1 MTFYFIVRIKN
12 KSSLAY
18 LTYDNRGKIF
28 FTDEESA
35 KNIWRIS
42 NSTGSYKK
50 IKTLS
55 GRLLLLAN
63 SNSTIVLSQENNVQ
77 AEEWFINKITEIIM
91 NRKFSR
97 PLALTVQLNEAILGK
112 NTDRSDPKLRE
123 WEIIKIK

>member
-1 MTFYFIVRIKN
+1 MST
-12 KSSLAY
+12 
-18 LTYDNRGKIF
+18 
-28 FTDEESA
+28 

-77 AEEWFINKITEIIM
+77 AEEWLRIGFNKNTDKIM

-97 PLALTVQLNEAILGK
+97 PLVLSVQLNEAILGK
-112 NTDRSDPKLRE
+112 NTDRSSDSQL
-123 WEIIKIK
+123 WEIIKI